1 MKVQFTADF
10 HANDYT
16 EDRPLPWPKIYDISE
31 DGITELMSLGVLDK
45 VGWEIFSIV
54 ATGKFYGS
62 CPKSKNLA
70 RALKQ
75 AKDALTQ
82 FREAMTSA
90 GPWLTRRV
98 LHDHDFLENQKL
110 GNDYYLANE
119 DYAFRLERFITD
131 AELYEKILKD
141 LADNEQPTS
150 GRDAKQTARVPAMH
164 LAELFRD
171 HDIEMS
177 TYQNGT
183 FMQVL
188 RIILREIDPKIGDE
202 AYRRH
207 GQWAIRATQ
216 PIGTK

>member
-10 HANDYT
+10 HADDFT

-31 DGITELMSLGVLDK
+31 DGMAELMSLEALDG
-45 VGWEIFSIV
+45 VGWKICSIV
-54 ATGKFYGS
+54 AVGKFYGS
-62 CPKSKNLA
+62 YPKSKNLT

-75 AKDALTQ
+75 ARDALTQ

-90 GPWLTRRV
+90 GPWLTRKV
-98 LHDHDFLENQKL
+98 LSDHNWQENENL
-110 GNDYYLANE
+110 GNDYALANE
-119 DYAFRLERFITD
+119 DCAFRLERFITD
-131 AELYEKILKD
+131 AETYEKILKNV
-141 LADNEQPTS
+141 ADSEYPSS
-150 GRDAKQTARVPAMH
+150 GRDTKQAARVPAKH

-171 HDIEMS
+171 HGIEMS
-177 TYQNGT
+177 TYQDGT
-183 FMQVL
+183 FMQAL
-188 RIILREIDPKIGDE
+188 RIILREIDPQIGDE